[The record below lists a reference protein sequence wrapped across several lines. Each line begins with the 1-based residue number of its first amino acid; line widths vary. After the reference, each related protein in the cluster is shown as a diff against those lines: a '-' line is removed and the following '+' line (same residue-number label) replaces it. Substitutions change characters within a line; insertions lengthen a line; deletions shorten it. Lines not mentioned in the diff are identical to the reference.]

1 MNVVLSPT
9 RRDAPLSFSTNRQP
23 VKASM
28 VLSRIIPAPA
38 IPTNGIRRTVPTVSA
53 AAQAIRIVEMTVLRF
68 RVSA

>member
-28 VLSRIIPAPA
+28 VLSNIIPAPA
-38 IPTNGIRRTVPTVSA
+38 IPTKGILRTVPTVRA
-53 AAQAIRIVEMTVLRF
+53 AAQAIRMVAMTVLRF